1 MKKIKNIVFSL
12 LLILFSIVR
21 VDALSVD
28 KNEITIKKGE
38 NSNISLY
45 ANVGELKV
53 NSIEFSLVYTTYDVP
68 ANFKVDS
75 GYKDVTTNTKHKI
88 SFDKSITGNVNL
100 GDITIN
106 VVDNPKDKKGTINI
120 TGAKAYTSDGEVKT
134 LNAQF
139 INVTVGDSNEV
150 VSTSDEENAT
160 NTNQNVSLLKD
171 IESDIVDIKLK
182 EGVYEYTVK
191 VKEDVKDLDLKPVLN
206 DDSYKVEVS
215 SQKIEELEGGKITI
229 TISKD
234 DTKVIYTINVKV
246 DRGIE
251 VDDSKFVSNYSYK
264 DKWIAIISLF
274 SVVIVVGILFIRKKR

>member
-1 MKKIKNIVFSL
+1 MKKIKNIVFSI
-12 LLILFSIVR
+12 LLILFSVVR
-21 VDALSVD
+21 VEALSVD

-75 GYKDVTTNTKHKI
+75 SYKDVTANTKHKI
-88 SFDKSITGNVNL
+88 SFDNPITGKVNL
-100 GDITIN
+100 GNVAVN

-120 TGAKAYTSDGEVKT
+120 TGAKAYTKDGEVKT

-139 INVTVGDSNEV
+139 INVTVDDSNDV
-150 VSTSDEENAT
+150 APTSNEEIT
-160 NTNQNVSLLKD
+160 NTNENTSLLKS

-182 EGVYEYTVK
+182 EGVYEYTVR
-191 VKEDVKDLDLKPVLN
+191 VKEDIKELDLKPVLN
-206 DDSYKVEVS
+206 DDSYKAEVS
-215 SQKIEELEGGKITI
+215 NQKIEELEEGKITI
-229 TISKD
+229 AISKD
-234 DTKVIYTINVKV
+234 DTEVVYTINVKV
-246 DRGIE
+246 DKDIE
-251 VDDSKFVSNYSYK
+251 VDDSKFVSSYSYK
-264 DKWIAIISLF
+264 NKWIAIIVLL